1 MELQQALLP
10 ILSATIPFIVET
22 IKQSSTQLITPE
34 TKGRLIA
41 LAAVLSTG
49 AGIVSGFADGS
60 IDGPAVELFV
70 ESIWHA
76 AIAFGLT
83 QGVYNFMKWLGV
95 LGKKTP

>member
-22 IKQSSTQLITPE
+22 IKQSSVEFITPE

-49 AGIVSGFADGS
+49 AGVVSGFADGS
-60 IDGPAVELFV
+60 IDGPVLQMFA
-70 ESIWHA
+70 ESAWHA
-76 AIAFGLT
+76 AVAFGLT

-95 LGKKTP
+95 LGRKAQ

>member
-10 ILSATIPFIVET
+10 ILSATIPFVVET
-22 IKQSSTQLITPE
+22 IKQSSAQLITPE

-41 LAAVLSTG
+41 LAAVLSAG

-60 IDGPAVELFV
+60 IDGPALQMFGEAA
-70 ESIWHA
+70 WHA

-95 LGKKTP
+95 LGRKAQ